1 MKFGKKI
8 CSQILRTVT
17 IAALALNVAVPAEV
31 GAAFTDP
38 IKPGYTYKEIR
49 KDTQGGQYAPTYY
62 DSGFYSE
69 ADPLY
74 AATHFHIFAS
84 DDVKINPHTNG
95 NIATNHMS
103 KGQSNSGTKELA
115 PLEITYV
122 KDFSDINNQIL
133 YNANSILVVGPDVTV
148 DSNNGGEG
156 FRIKGSDMVDYIGM
170 DNAHVKNIYQEK
182 KGGDRFID
190 MEGEFAKLKALSRDI
205 SKAEPN
211 VSFDSIYDG
220 KDHNQRSL
228 DVNGMN
234 SKDYL
239 LVDVDTEKLTEG
251 TFIKFRN
258 YNNDVNKKNSLILN
272 VDLAN
277 YKDSFVLN
285 SNIIPVDVSG
295 HEENNHER
303 TTWEYGKILWNFY
316 DSSASDG
323 LYHGKIDVSATFFG
337 TILAPCADVVTE
349 FSFDGNVISKTYENF
364 TESHRNDF
372 IGNLPV
378 LFSSGDDNDTTA
390 ETTTKETTTVT
401 TTETTTE
408 TTTFTTTTQKET
420 DTETT
425 SEEKSDD
432 TTDPDTETDSKD
444 EPSSNEPSGD
454 DTTEPD
460 TEDESKDTEDESKDT
475 EDSSKDTEDSSKD
488 TEDSSKDT
496 EDSSKDTEDSSK
508 DTEDNSQATTEDGN
522 TSDEPA
528 ETESEELTETTSE
541 ELTETTSEELTQT
554 TTDKDNT
561 DKDNDDDDDSSSGSS
576 SSSSHRGGGSSGG
589 SSSHKADSRVKDE
602 TVKSAD
608 DDEKTTASDEDTEVT
623 TQEDESTSVSVE
635 ENDNT
640 AAGPDDTAAPDDT
653 DVYVP
658 GADTQDVDNAPD
670 SDNAAYSDSAADNS
684 LSESGISVSSDSAS
698 KGNVDTLSLNAND
711 SDANSVMQNDSDA
724 DSINPKLNDS
734 DSLPQTGSPVNTALL
749 CLVGLAAVG
758 IGMFLVFRSRKK
770 SVR

>member
-17 IAALALNVAVPAEV
+17 IAALALNVAVPAQ
-31 GAAFTDP
+31 AAMDG
-38 IKPGYTYKEIR
+38 KLAEGYTYKEVK
-49 KDTQGGQYAPTYY
+49 KDTQGGKYAPVYY
-62 DSGFYSE
+62 DTSFYGES
-69 ADPLY
+69 DPLY
-74 AATHFHIFAS
+74 AATHFHIFALE
-84 DDVKINPHTNG
+84 DVQIGTHTNG
-95 NIATNHMS
+95 NIATKYMS
-103 KGQSNSGTKELA
+103 FAGADSGTRDFA
-115 PLEITYV
+115 PMEISYV
-122 KDFSDINNQIL
+122 KDFSSINNNIL
-133 YNANSILVVGPDVTV
+133 CNPQSVLVVGPDVGV
-148 DSNNGGEG
+148 KSYNNDSG
-156 FRIKGSDMVDYIGM
+156 IMLKGTGMTDYTGM
-170 DNAHVKNIYQEK
+170 DVAHVKNIYQEI
-182 KGGDRFID
+182 KGGDEFID
-190 MEGEFAKLKALSRDI
+190 MDGEFAKLRSMSKELSEI
-205 SKAEPN
+205 KPN
-211 VSFDSIYDG
+211 GGVTFDFQDENTRKINVDMSQNAYTVINLDKSVIEMGRPLRLAGYD
-220 KDHNQRSL
+220 K
-228 DVNGMN
+228 NGSN
-234 SKDYL
+234 S
-239 LVDVDTEKLTEG
+239 V
-251 TFIKFRN
+251 I
-258 YNNDVNKKNSLILN
+258 IN
-272 VDLAN
+272 VDLADAGPDFN
-277 YKDSFVLN
+277 VN
-285 SNIIPVDVSG
+285 SVVKYITTDGDEIGNKERVS
-295 HEENNHER
+295 
-303 TTWEYGKILWNFY
+303 WEYGRVLWNFY
-316 DSSASDG
+316 DSSAKDG
-323 LYHGKIDVSATFFG
+323 CYSGNIVFNATFLG
-337 TILAPCADVVTE
+337 TVLAPDAKVEATQNL
-349 FSFDGNVISKTYENF
+349 DGSVICTHFVGSAET
-364 TESHRNDF
+364 HRNDF
-372 IGNLPV
+372 TGIMPV
-378 LFSSGDDNDTTA
+378 LLGGDDDDNDTTA
-390 ETTTKETTTVT
+390 DTTTKETTTVT

-432 TTDPDTETDSKD
+432 TTDTETDSKD
-444 EPSSNEPSGD
+444 EPSSQEPSGD

-496 EDSSKDTEDSSK
+496 EDSSKDTEDSS
-508 DTEDNSQATTEDGN
+508 QATTECGN
-522 TSDEPA
+522 ISDEPA

-561 DKDNDDDDDSSSGSS
+561 DKDNDDDDDSSNGSS

-589 SSSHKADSRVKDE
+589 SSSHKADSRAKDE
-602 TVKSAD
+602 TVKNDD
-608 DDEKTTASDEDTEVT
+608 DDEKTTSSDEDTEVT

-640 AAGPDDTAAPDDT
+640 VAGPDDTVAPDDDT

-658 GADTQDVDNAPD
+658 GTDTQDVDNVPD

-724 DSINPKLNDS
+724 DSVNPKLNDS
-734 DSLPQTGSPVNTALL
+734 DSLPQTGLPVNTALL